1 MMKTEKIL
9 SNKGYLIQ
17 DLFLISPNLF
27 HDSRGYFYESWNKK
41 LFNKAIG
48 REIDFV
54 QDNQSSSLQ
63 GVLRGLHYQINPY
76 PQGKLVQC
84 LKGEIFDV
92 AVDLRESSKTFT
104 QWAGI
109 YLNEKN
115 KKQLWIPEG
124 FAHGFLTMSSL
135 AEVSYKTTNFWEKDL
150 ERCINW
156 NDKKIGISWPLN
168 NLSLKYP
175 LISIKDKNGS
185 NFEEA
190 IMKLEIFK

>member
-1 MMKTEKIL
+1 MKTEKIL